1 MNAASYLGAREGR
14 LAYLCFGWAYLLGYL
29 LRSVNAVIAPDLV
42 TDLGL
47 SQSELGLLTAAYLAS
62 FGLMQLPVGLL
73 LDRYGVRRVLSV
85 LLLFAAAGALV
96 FALAHSFV
104 MLWFGRALIG
114 VGTAGTLMASYK
126 VFAERYPKERM
137 PQLSAW
143 VLLAGSI
150 GALLSTVP
158 TGMVLP
164 LIGWRGVFVV
174 VGLLIFLTVF
184 VVLRLV
190 PPALPVIAQPLVVQL
205 ASFKGIFCS
214 AHFWQLAPVTLA
226 FSGGFMALQGLWAGP
241 WLADIGGLSGTA
253 VAGALLVFNFALM
266 CGHFVFGNVIVKLEK
281 RGVALG
287 TVLTAGLLLALGAL
301 GWIVL
306 GGLPAWPPLPW
317 VLLALSACTVNLTY
331 AILAR
336 HFPLHLTGRLNT
348 SINLLAFVG
357 AFVFQAG
364 IGKLLDLVT
373 HAGLSK
379 ETAYSLAFGVVW
391 LVELAT
397 FVWFLMGNRKQ
408 FSPAAEG

>member
-1 MNAASYLGAREGR
+1 MNAAAYLGAREGR

-42 TDLGL
+42 ADLGL

-73 LDRYGVRRVLSV
+73 LDRYGVRRVLCV

-114 VGTAGTLMASYK
+114 VGTASTLMASYK
-126 VFAERYPKERM
+126 MFAERYPKQRM

-158 TGMVLP
+158 TSLVLP
-164 LIGWRGVFVV
+164 LIGWRGVFAVA
-174 VGLLIFLTVF
+174 GLLIFLTVF
-184 VVLRLV
+184 LVARLL
-190 PPALPVIAQPLVVQL
+190 PPALPAAPQPLAQQL
-205 ASFKGIFCS
+205 ASFREIFRS

-241 WLADIGGLSGTA
+241 WLADIGGLGGTA
-253 VAGALLVFNFALM
+253 IAGALLVFNFALM
-266 CGHFVFGNVIVKLEK
+266 CGHFVFGNVIVRLEK
-281 RGVALG
+281 RGVSLS
-287 TVLTAGLLLALGAL
+287 TVLLYGLLLALGAL
-301 GWIVL
+301 AWIIL

-317 VLLALSACTVNLTY
+317 VMLALSTCTINLTY

-336 HFPLHLTGRLNT
+336 HFPLTLTGRVNT
-348 SINLLAFVG
+348 SVNLLAFVG

-364 IGKLLDLVT
+364 IGSLLDLAK
-373 HAGLSK
+373 HAGLDKSM
-379 ETAYSLAFGVVW
+379 AYSLAFGVVW
-391 LVELAT
+391 LVELGA
-397 FVWFLMGNRKQ
+397 FVWFLIGRASGV
-408 FSPAAEG
+408 SPVRG